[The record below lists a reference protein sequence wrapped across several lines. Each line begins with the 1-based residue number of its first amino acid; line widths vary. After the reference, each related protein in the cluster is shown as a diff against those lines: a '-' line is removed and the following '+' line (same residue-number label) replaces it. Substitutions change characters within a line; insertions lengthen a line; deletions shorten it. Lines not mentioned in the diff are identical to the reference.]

1 MVIVG
6 LFLHNAKV
14 ECGFDNP
21 CQNQK
26 NCKKK
31 ESEDYFYHFI
41 KKRDIEFNKGEN
53 TNIFAYSLQIN
64 YLCTLNY

>member
-41 KKRDIEFNKGEN
+41 KKKR
-53 TNIFAYSLQIN
+53 Y
-64 YLCTLNY
+64 